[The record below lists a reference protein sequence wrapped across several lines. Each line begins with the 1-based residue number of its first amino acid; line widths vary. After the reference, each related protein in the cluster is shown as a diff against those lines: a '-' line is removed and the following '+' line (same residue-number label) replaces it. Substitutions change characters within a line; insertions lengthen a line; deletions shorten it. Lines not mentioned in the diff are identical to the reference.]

1 MEALM
6 QQYRTYLVKDR
17 KLSSNT
23 LESYQRDLQQFF
35 VYLGEQGVPH
45 PRDAS
50 QTTLIGYCLS
60 MEHKGRAPST
70 IARNVASLRCFYHY
84 LLQQQMIRQNPAEQ
98 LESPRSQKRLPSI
111 LSFDEVEKLLHQP
124 SGKGFKAYRDKAMLE
139 LLYATGIRVSELISL
154 HLKDVDLSL
163 GFVRCCQ
170 ERSRERIIPLGSK
183 AIESVRRYLEKYR
196 PHSDQTL
203 LFLNVQ
209 GKPLTRQGFWKI
221 VKSYAVKAGIDKPI
235 TPHTLRHSFATHL
248 LQNGADLQAV
258 QEMMGHSD
266 ISTTQVYAQMIHSRI
281 KDVYNKAHPR
291 A

>member
-6 QQYRTYLVKDR
+6 QQYRNYLIKDR

-35 VYLGEQGVPH
+35 TYLGEQGVPH

-60 MEHKGRAPST
+60 MEHRGKAPST

-84 LLQQQMIRQNPAEQ
+84 LLQQQEIRQNPAEQ
-98 LESPRSQKRLPSI
+98 LESPRSQKKLPSI

-163 GFVRCCQ
+163 GFIRCCQ

-183 AIESVRRYLEKYR
+183 AVESVRKYLEKYR
-196 PHSDQTL
+196 PHNDQTL

-221 VKSYAVKAGIDKPI
+221 IKSYATKAGIDKPI